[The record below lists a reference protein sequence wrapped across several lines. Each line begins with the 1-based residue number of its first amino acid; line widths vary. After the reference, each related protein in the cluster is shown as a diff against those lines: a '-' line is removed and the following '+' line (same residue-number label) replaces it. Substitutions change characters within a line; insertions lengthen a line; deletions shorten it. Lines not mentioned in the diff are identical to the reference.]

1 MRRLK
6 LFFNDFAKH
15 LFVGREIGD
24 QLAEPGVRL
33 HPNALDLYCQG
44 MAWFNKGFNPDDMAQ
59 TRCRAAA
66 QRGTVIRGI
75 K

>member
-44 MAWFNKGFNPDDMAQ
+44 MAWFNKGFSPD
-59 TRCRAAA
+59 
-66 QRGTVIRGI
+66 GTDAVPGHSPAVVPSPAG
-75 K
+75 